1 MSLELPL
8 TESDDDDMGEVFV
21 GEEHQDDESE
31 DELAEV
37 FEIQKRQNVT
47 SRKLQ
52 DLQGYQEESQG
63 DKEITCWSFV
73 LSSSCDAP

>member
-21 GEEHQDDESE
+21 GEEHQDESE

-37 FEIQKRQNVT
+37 FEIQKKAKRDFKKT
-47 SRKLQ
+47 SRPTRIPRRK
-52 DLQGYQEESQG
+52 SRR
-63 DKEITCWSFV
+63 
-73 LSSSCDAP
+73 

>member
-1 MSLELPL
+1 MSLDLPL

-37 FEIQKRQNVT
+37 FEIQKKAKRDFKKT
-47 SRKLQ
+47 SRPTRIPRRK
-52 DLQGYQEESQG
+52 SRR
-63 DKEITCWSFV
+63 
-73 LSSSCDAP
+73 